1 MNKKIISIIAAFII
15 LILPVV
21 SLASPDMIS
30 NGVQSSV
37 SYLMQIKN
45 PETEYTTTSNQTY
58 MISAVALADTTVT
71 LYTYSPSTDLYT
83 KMYGAD
89 GNPLEVKVGASGLY
103 AQEIGLNQGS
113 NKIMVRAQRDEGEVQ
128 IFYLEINV
136 LGKGFL
142 SKIKTFAQNLFN

>member
-1 MNKKIISIIAAFII
+1 MKRKIFSAIIAL
-15 LILPVV
+15 LIMAMPLC
-21 SLASPDMIS
+21 SMASPEMIA
-30 NGVQSSV
+30 NGAQSSV

-45 PETEYTTTSNQTY
+45 PETDTTTTSNQTY

-71 LYTYSPSTDLYT
+71 LYTYSPNSNVYT
-83 KMYGAD
+83 RMYD
-89 GNPLEVKVGASGLY
+89 SEGNPLEVKVGASGLY

-113 NKIMVRAQRDEGEVQ
+113 NKIMVRAQREESEVQ
-128 IFYLEINV
+128 VFYLEINV

>member
-30 NGVQSSV
+30 NGAQSSV

-58 MISAVALADTTVT
+58 MISAVALADTTS
-71 LYTYSPSTDLYT
+71 LYVPNAILLPPIILSP
-83 KMYGAD
+83 
-89 GNPLEVKVGASGLY
+89 
-103 AQEIGLNQGS
+103 
-113 NKIMVRAQRDEGEVQ
+113 
-128 IFYLEINV
+128 F
-136 LGKGFL
+136 
-142 SKIKTFAQNLFN
+142 